1 MHLSLGNNILYI
13 VYWRFKMI
21 IDMSRLSKDELIEA
35 LNKAMKQIS
44 KLVDENK
51 ILRDAMRK
59 TIETGDNQYIK
70 GPLRP

>member
-1 MHLSLGNNILYI
+1 M
-13 VYWRFKMI
+13 VVRMET
-21 IDMSRLSKDELIEA
+21 LSKEELIEA
-35 LNKAMKQIS
+35 LSKAIKQIS

-70 GPLRP
+70 GHFDHD